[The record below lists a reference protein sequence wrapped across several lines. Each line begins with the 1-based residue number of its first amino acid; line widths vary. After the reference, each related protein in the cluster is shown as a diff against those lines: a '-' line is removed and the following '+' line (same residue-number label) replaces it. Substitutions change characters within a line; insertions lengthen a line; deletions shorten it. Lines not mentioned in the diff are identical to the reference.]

1 MIRWH
6 IVTPLQI
13 RRHTN
18 WAYLPQT
25 SYKILTSQRMLSSL
39 AFPGTPL
46 KLSGNLSG
54 SGNKAETNQQSFNIK
69 FLLNSLHIFFYNI
82 IRRIISLIK
91 TIPNTDHLIT
101 GPGESPVLSF
111 FSRNFT
117 KTSQFS
123 EWNNINFFWYLWYK
137 CKAIQETTQVC
148 LELHYQYRFFWS
160 KLLIIICSWEGKDS

>member
-1 MIRWH
+1 MLNLSNHISIIKHHNLLSSCIMIRWH
-6 IVTPLQI
+6 IVKPLQI

-123 EWNNINFFWYLWYK
+123 EWNNINFFGIYDTNAK
-137 CKAIQETTQVC
+137 QSRKQHRSV
-148 LELHYQYRFFWS
+148 
-160 KLLIIICSWEGKDS
+160 